1 MFHFGNG
8 SIPCNFINLNLV
20 TDSTLMKCYL
30 FLPCRSLETLHDHS
44 VVVAGE
50 HEPSVLSRQFQLP
63 RMDISNYFG
72 GAPFCSAC
80 IIS

>member
-1 MFHFGNG
+1 MSGFGDG

-20 TDSTLMKCYL
+20 AGSTLRKHRL
-30 FLPCRSLETLHDHS
+30 FLPRRSLETLRDHS

-50 HEPSVLSRQFQLP
+50 HEPSVLSVQFRLP
-63 RMDISNYFG
+63 CMDISNYFG